1 MNKSIKFGLVILG
14 ALYCAYHYQ
23 TTVMNQWHF
32 IDSVNLVMHEA
43 GHLLFIPFGHF
54 MAVAGGSLLQ
64 VIIPLVF
71 FAYFAFQG
79 QRNSAAVML
88 LWTATSIFGVAH
100 YSNDAM
106 KMQLPL
112 LGGDNS
118 IHDWNYLLIE
128 TGMLRH
134 TNAVATAINFIGF
147 MSVVI
152 AVGLSWLTFRE
163 NEGYGADWS

>member
-1 MNKSIKFGLVILG
+1 
-14 ALYCAYHYQ
+14 
-23 TTVMNQWHF
+23 
-32 IDSVNLVMHEA
+32 
-43 GHLLFIPFGHF
+43 
-54 MAVAGGSLLQ
+54 
-64 VIIPLVF
+64 
-71 FAYFAFQG
+71 
-79 QRNSAAVML
+79 
-88 LWTATSIFGVAH
+88 VAH
-100 YSNDAM
+100 YANDAM